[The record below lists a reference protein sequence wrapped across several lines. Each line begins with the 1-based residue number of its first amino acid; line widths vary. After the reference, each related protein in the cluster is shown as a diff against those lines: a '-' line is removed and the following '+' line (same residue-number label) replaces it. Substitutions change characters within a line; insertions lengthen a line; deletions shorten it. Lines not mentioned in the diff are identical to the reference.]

1 MQRLADKKTGHF
13 IPLLRQAVQ
22 KQVPAAQQPDNAVVY
37 GGEQEFRQALVD
49 RGVHATLLPP
59 PVRDPLE
66 RPPTD
71 LKPPSP
77 PPGWQWMLL
86 RRDETAAPEADQTA
100 AVDSDQ
106 EDQMSADELNTESEI
121 KRRYGTPKHPAPGYK
136 WEYNA
141 QYGYFYPVPIEV

>member
-1 MQRLADKKTGHF
+1 MPKQRLGTFAKGHKKLGGRTKGTPNRVNQDLLQAIVQAAEQVGSDGKGKGGVEGYMQRLADKKTGHF

-71 LKPPSP
+71 LKPPSL
-77 PPGWQWMLL
+77 PPGWQ
-86 RRDETAAPEADQTA
+86 
-100 AVDSDQ
+100 
-106 EDQMSADELNTESEI
+106 
-121 KRRYGTPKHPAPGYK
+121 
-136 WEYNA
+136 
-141 QYGYFYPVPIEV
+141 